1 MGHVRPHQPTR
12 ISKMRPAAVNATP
25 SRACSERVYMDS
37 AEQLQS
43 RRTSQEI
50 RQEKG
55 RERKAEQ
62 PPAQHVEGRV
72 IRRPESRD
80 HRQNERKD
88 QKNQRNHVLPPFKLS
103 IRRTALAAQII
114 GPATTMSTRIATAE
128 STTSSPVRFQIM
140 PWPTRAAPAPPRPR
154 QPISRGLCPNRSR
167 NQAARP

>member
-1 MGHVRPHQPTR
+1 MPAIVSAAQTTEEQHQDNQQQEHGSP
-12 ISKMRPAAVNATP
+12 
-25 SRACSERVYMDS
+25 
-37 AEQLQS
+37 EQLQS

-55 RERKAEQ
+55 RQREAEQ
-62 PPAQHVEGRV
+62 PPAQQVERRV

-154 QPISRGLCPNRSR
+154 QPIPRGLCPNRSR
-167 NQAARP
+167 DLAARP